1 MIVPFYLTI
10 RGIVAVWCRLFWRL
24 SIHGRANLPEGPFIL
39 APIHRSNID
48 FAIAASV
55 TSRPMRFMAKHT
67 IWKYGLGNVWERM
80 GAIQVVRGTPDRSS
94 MKLVESALTG
104 GMPVVMF
111 PEGTRQSGPLV
122 QPLFDG
128 VAYTALRTGVPIVP
142 MGIGGSEAAM
152 PKGSKLLRPV
162 KIHAVI
168 GEPIPVSAPA
178 AGERIPRRAVK
189 ELTEQLSAAIQQRF
203 DDAQALVG

>member
-1 MIVPFYLTI
+1 MIVPFYLAV
-10 RGIVAVWCRLFWRL
+10 RGVVALWCRLFWRL
-24 SIHGRANLPEGPFIL
+24 SIHGRERLPDGPFIL

-48 FAIAASV
+48 FAIAASL
-55 TSRPMRFMAKHT
+55 TARPLRFMAKHT
-67 IWKYGLGNVWERM
+67 IWKYGLGRVWERM

-94 MKLVESALTG
+94 MKLVESALAG

-111 PEGTRQSGPLV
+111 PEGTRQSGPLI

-128 VAYTALRTGVPIVP
+128 VAYTALRKGVPIVP
-142 MGIGGSEAAM
+142 VGIGGSELAM
-152 PKGSKLLRPV
+152 PKGSKLPRPV

-168 GEPIPVSAPA
+168 GSPIEVTAPA

-189 ELTEQLSAAIQQRF
+189 ELTEQLSAAIQERF
-203 DDAQALVG
+203 DEAQALAG

>member
-1 MIVPFYLTI
+1 MITPLYRAI

-24 SIHGRANLPEGPFIL
+24 SVHNRDRLPAGPFIL
-39 APIHRSNID
+39 APIHRSNVD

-67 IWKYGLGNVWERM
+67 LWKYGLGRVWEWL
-80 GAIQVVRGTPDRSS
+80 GAVPVVRGTPDRSS
-94 MKLVESALTG
+94 MRAIEAALTG

-111 PEGTRQSGPLV
+111 PEGTRQAGPLV

-128 VAYTALRTGVPIVP
+128 VAYTAFRAGVPIVP
-142 MGIGGSEAAM
+142 VGIGGSERAM

-162 KIHAVI
+162 KIQVVV
-168 GEPIPVSAPA
+168 GEPIPVERPP

-189 ELTEQLSAAIQQRF
+189 ELTEQLSDRIQALF
-203 DDAQALVG
+203 DEAQALAS